1 MLREMLLKNPTQ
13 RSSSYQILTKYRNK
27 FDDHSDN
34 AQNPTVKYSPVK
46 TMSRID
52 ITVENSRN
60 EQKSDP
66 RQRKYSP
73 DFNMSN
79 RNQIK

>member
-1 MLREMLLKNPTQ
+1 MLLKNPIQ
-13 RSSSYQILTKYRNK
+13 RSSSYQILSKYRSK
-27 FDDHSDN
+27 FNDN
-34 AQNPTVKYSPVK
+34 SENNQNPTVKYSPVK

-60 EQKSDP
+60 EVKSDP

-79 RNQIK
+79 RNKIK